1 MAAFTDI
8 IRQSSRNT
16 KIVWSLLAVII
27 LADIVLGG
35 MEGLSVA
42 PLRFLQVLAGTL
54 VMLGLS
60 YLYTFH
66 RKDPRIATLTHLGA
80 VTLVFTTAAAV
91 LSYITV
97 IWGRPLIDRYLVQM
111 DHSLGFDWISAYD
124 WLKVHRALYMVF
136 GVAYF
141 SLILQM
147 LVLLVTL
154 NFLRMM
160 PRSWELMWLFIITS
174 LTCVIVGAFM
184 PAAGAYGYF
193 QIGDDPYVHAF
204 SALRNGSL
212 KVLGA
217 EEMQGVVQFPSLHI
231 ALAIVFAYSAR
242 GVKILFPVFVVLNIL
257 LALGTPA
264 FGGHHLTDMI
274 AGALVAVAA
283 IMGMRA
289 YPVVAAD

>member
-1 MAAFTDI
+1 MASFREIFVNA
-8 IRQSSRNT
+8 QRNT
-16 KIVWSLLAVII
+16 KIIWSFIGVLVV
-27 LADIVLGG
+27 ADIVLGSLQ
-35 MEGLSVA
+35 GLSIA
-42 PLRFLQVLAGTL
+42 PARFLQVLAGTV

-80 VTLVFTTAAAV
+80 VTLAFTTAAAV

-111 DHSLGFDWISAYD
+111 DHAIGFDWITAYD
-124 WLKVHRALYMVF
+124 WLKVHRALYIIF
-136 GVAYF
+136 GIAYF
-141 SLILQM
+141 SLIIQM

-174 LTCVIVGAFM
+174 MVCIIISAFL
-184 PAAGAYGYF
+184 PASGAYGYF

-231 ALAIVFAYSAR
+231 ALAIVFIYCAR
-242 GVKILFPVFVVLNIL
+242 GVKILFPVLVVLNIL

-264 FGGHHLTDMI
+264 FGGHHLTDMTC
-274 AGALVAVAA
+274 GAIVALLA
-283 IMGMRA
+283 ILAVRHV
-289 YPVVAAD
+289 PVKE